1 MRRNA
6 ALLVSLAF
14 ILAGCHLL
22 KSNDE
27 APPAGEAPKVES
39 KAVAKPGGDA
49 ESRGAVLLVI
59 AFHGF
64 QDKEY
69 ETTHKVL
76 LDAGYKVDTAS
87 LQTGTAQGA
96 LEGTAVVD
104 LTLMEAVKQVDSY
117 RAVVLIGGPGATV
130 FHDNETAH
138 VLVRKAVDAKL
149 VVGAICLAPFT
160 LAKAGVLEGL
170 YATAWTGG
178 KFTVESLAKHGPLYR
193 DEPVV
198 VDGNIVTASGP
209 PASAEFAAALL
220 KLLK

>member
-6 ALLVSLAF
+6 VLLVSLAF
-14 ILAGCHLL
+14 LLTGCHLL
-22 KSNDE
+22 KSSDE
-27 APPAGEAPKVES
+27 APPVGEAPKVES
-39 KAVAKPGGDA
+39 KGVAKPGGEA
-49 ESRGAVLLVI
+49 EDRGAVLLVI
-59 AFHGF
+59 AFHGY

-69 ETTHKVL
+69 DTTHKVL
-76 LDAGYKVDTAS
+76 LDAGYRVETAS

-96 LEGTAVVD
+96 LDGNAVVD
-104 LTLMEAVKQVDSY
+104 LTLMEAVEKLDSY
-117 RAVVLIGGPGATV
+117 KAVVLIGGPGAAV
-130 FHDNETAH
+130 FHNNETAH
-138 VLVRKAVDAKL
+138 ELVQKAVDAKL

-160 LAKAGVLEGL
+160 LANAGVMAGL
-170 YATAWTGG
+170 NATVWTGG
-178 KFTVESLAKHGPLYR
+178 KFTVESFAKHGPLYR